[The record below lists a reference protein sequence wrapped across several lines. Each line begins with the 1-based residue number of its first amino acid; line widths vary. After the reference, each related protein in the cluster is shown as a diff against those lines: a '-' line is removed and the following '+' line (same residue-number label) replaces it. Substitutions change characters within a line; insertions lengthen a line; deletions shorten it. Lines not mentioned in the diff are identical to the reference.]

1 MGQRDQAVDSGLMPV
16 KVLPK
21 CDQIEVTLFGPGYGE
36 CVLLHI
42 GNGNWVI
49 VDSCLDKQKESAAL
63 TYLCDLG
70 LIPAE
75 VVRLIVATHWHDDH
89 IRGMGKLV
97 EVCNTATF
105 CCASA
110 LSRQEFLAAVGATAR
125 YPMSQAGS
133 GMQELHSVFSL
144 LRQRSSTPV
153 YAIANRRIF
162 SRDGCEVWALS
173 PFDEEFDAFLQQVG
187 RLIPKEG
194 ETKRRIPS
202 LTPNKVA
209 VVLLVKV
216 GETIVLLGS
225 DLEGQGWLKML
236 DVRER
241 PNGKASVFK
250 IPHHGSQN
258 AHEDR
263 VWNEMLHSEP
273 VAALTPWRRGGRELP
288 TRSDVER
295 ILSFTGKAYVTAAN
309 RHLVGRSIQ
318 GRNNA
323 VIRTIRESG
332 ARIRRVGLSP
342 GVVCLR
348 KRFGSPTDWDI
359 ETLGSACRLADY
371 QR

>member
-1 MGQRDQAVDSGLMPV
+1 MPV
-16 KVLPK
+16 KVPPK
-21 CDQIEVTLFGPGYGE
+21 CDEIEVTLFGPGYGE

-42 GNGNWVI
+42 GNENWVV
-49 VDSCLDKQKESAAL
+49 VDSCLDKQKEPTAL

-70 LIPAE
+70 LDPAE

-97 EVCNTATF
+97 EVCRNATF

-110 LSRQEFLAAVGATAR
+110 LCKQEFLAAVGTTAR
-125 YPMSQAGS
+125 YPMSKVSS
-133 GMQELHSVFSL
+133 GMQELHKVLSL
-144 LRQRSSTPV
+144 LQQRSSTPV
-153 YAIANRRIF
+153 YAIANRPIF

-173 PFDEEFDAFLQQVG
+173 PFDEEFDTFLQQVG
-187 RLIPKEG
+187 RLIPREG
-194 ETKRRIPS
+194 EIKRRIPS
-202 LTPNKVA
+202 LRPNKVA

-236 DVRER
+236 DVDER

-273 VAALTPWRRGGRELP
+273 VAALTPWRRGGQELP

-309 RHLVGRSIQ
+309 RHLAIRSIP
-318 GRNNA
+318 GRNSA
-323 VIRTIRESG
+323 VRRTMQETG
-332 ARIRRVGLSP
+332 VRIRRVGISP
-342 GVVCLR
+342 GVIRLR
-348 KRFGSPTDWDI
+348 KRFGAPIDWDI
-359 ETLGSACRLADY
+359 ETFGSACHLADY
-371 QR
+371 RR